1 LGADTFA
8 ACGGNGGPGWY
19 EPETTDYEMPAEAAR
34 VLLAETMHWS
44 LEYGDGLELRERL
57 EVFTVL
63 NARTL
68 ARNSQIGS
76 KDDDE

>member
-1 LGADTFA
+1 
-8 ACGGNGGPGWY
+8 
-19 EPETTDYEMPAEAAR
+19 MPAEAAR